1 MIAFAIL
8 SIFRPQDASQEK
20 FYYTFY
26 GSTHNIIELSILH
39 TIKNLEAA
47 LYNKADAKN
56 GAAGL
61 ASHQAPSPDFCL
73 SSLWLTFLIVGN
85 EWLR

>member
-39 TIKNLEAA
+39 IIKNLEAA
-47 LYNKADAKN
+47 LYNKANAKKWSCRL
-56 GAAGL
+56 GQ
-61 ASHQAPSPDFCL
+61 SSSPIPRLLPLLLMADVL
-73 SSLWLTFLIVGN
+73 DS
-85 EWLR
+85 RK